1 MTCSCTPQ
9 FPLESSLENILCFL
23 HPTKCLLYVLL
34 YQAKILIHHIELS
47 CWSKYTPA
55 QSEDPLHTYPA
66 ISPYPGICT
75 LLGLD
80 SFHWKTTNTVDIRTD
95 SMTNLLEIHVAKWGK
110 KDKVQCPRE
119 IQGQIIATQFI
130 CPQPEY
136 IVYIVYSKWSWVKI
150 SRTYLKKKKKRW
162 KNDDGHRKVRV
173 RNFLQ
178 ILFISPDFRS
188 IESSTYMSKMS

>member
-1 MTCSCTPQ
+1 MLEQVHTSTEWRSTPYISSH
-9 FPLESSLENILCFL
+9 FTLSRNLYSAWPGLIPLEN
-23 HPTKCLLYVLL
+23 
-34 YQAKILIHHIELS
+34 
-47 CWSKYTPA
+47 
-55 QSEDPLHTYPA
+55 
-66 ISPYPGICT
+66 
-75 LLGLD
+75 
-80 SFHWKTTNTVDIRTD
+80 TNTVLVDTKTD
-95 SMTNLLEIHVAKWGK
+95 TMTNLLEIHVAKWGK

-130 CPQPEY
+130 CPLPEY

-150 SRTYLKKKKKRW
+150 SRTYLKKKKK

-173 RNFLQ
+173 RNFLK